1 MKLLSFSLRVALAAG
16 IGLAAISMNSVAAS
30 DYPARPL
37 QFIVPFSAGGQFD
50 FLARVVAASMSK
62 NLGQEIVVENV
73 SGAGGNVG
81 GARAANAKPDGY
93 TLLEYGGNFA
103 IAKYLT
109 KNLSY
114 DPVGDFIPVAA
125 ISLAPHAVLVNN
137 GLPAKDFKELVA
149 YAKAHPD
156 KLNYAT
162 PGVGTSMQ
170 LTFEE
175 IKSHFGF
182 PAVHIPYRGGS
193 NALNDLASGQVD
205 AGIVAVAPAMP
216 FIESG
221 QIRALAVTGPQRAQ
235 SLPEVPTISELG
247 YEGFSSGSWAGI
259 AVPKG
264 TPAEIVKR
272 LHDAVQAALKDPQ
285 VKERLASLSFTL
297 LPGSQDDFVA
307 RIHDEARRYEPII
320 ERLKLQR

>member
-1 MKLLSFSLRVALAAG
+1 MKFLSFSLRVALAAG
-16 IGLAAISMNSVAAS
+16 IGLAAVSMNPAAAS
-30 DYPARPL
+30 DYPTRPL

-114 DPVGDFIPVAA
+114 DPVADFIPVAA

-235 SLPEVPTISELG
+235 SLPDVPTISELG

-259 AVPKG
+259 AVPKD

-272 LHDAVQAALKDPQ
+272 LHAAVQAALKDPQ

-307 RIHDEARRYEPII
+307 RIQDEARRYEPII
-320 ERLKLQR
+320 ERLQLQR

>member
-1 MKLLSFSLRVALAAG
+1 MKFLSFSLRVALAAG
-16 IGLAAISMNSVAAS
+16 IGLAAVSMNPAAAS
-30 DYPARPL
+30 DYPTRPL

-114 DPVGDFIPVAA
+114 DPVADFIPVAA

-235 SLPEVPTISELG
+235 SLPDVPTISELG

-272 LHDAVQAALKDPQ
+272 LHAAVQAALKDPQ

-307 RIHDEARRYEPII
+307 RIQDEARRYEPII
-320 ERLKLQR
+320 ERLQLQR

>member
-1 MKLLSFSLRVALAAG
+1 MKFLSFSLRVALAAG
-16 IGLAAISMNSVAAS
+16 IGLAAVSMNSAAAS
-30 DYPARPL
+30 DYPTRPL

-114 DPVGDFIPVAA
+114 DPVADFIPVAA

-235 SLPEVPTISELG
+235 SLPDVPTISELG

-259 AVPKG
+259 AVPKD

-272 LHDAVQAALKDPQ
+272 LHAAVQAALKDPQ

-307 RIHDEARRYEPII
+307 RIQDEARRYEPII
-320 ERLKLQR
+320 ERLQLQR

>member
-1 MKLLSFSLRVALAAG
+1 
-16 IGLAAISMNSVAAS
+16 
-30 DYPARPL
+30 
-37 QFIVPFSAGGQFD
+37 
-50 FLARVVAASMSK
+50 
-62 NLGQEIVVENV
+62 
-73 SGAGGNVG
+73 
-81 GARAANAKPDGY
+81 
-93 TLLEYGGNFA
+93 
-103 IAKYLT
+103 
-109 KNLSY
+109 
-114 DPVGDFIPVAA
+114 
-125 ISLAPHAVLVNN
+125 
-137 GLPAKDFKELVA
+137 
-149 YAKAHPD
+149 
-156 KLNYAT
+156 
-162 PGVGTSMQ
+162 MQ